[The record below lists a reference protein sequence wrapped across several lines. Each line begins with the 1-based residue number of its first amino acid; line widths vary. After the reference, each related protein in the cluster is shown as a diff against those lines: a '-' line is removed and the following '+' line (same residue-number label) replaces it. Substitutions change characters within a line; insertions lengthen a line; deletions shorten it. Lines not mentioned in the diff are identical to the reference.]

1 MARRGEARRTRH
13 RVEGARRDASREGGR
28 RPRLRVDAAARARV
42 RTARPVPRLRIRRRE
57 RGPHGLY
64 GKAQARLQGSLT
76 GLARLLEPPR
86 LRTRGRGLDEM
97 RRATWLELFFDLVF
111 VAAVG
116 QLANALSTHPTPAR
130 FFEFL
135 GLFVP
140 VWWAWMGFT
149 FYANR
154 FDTDDLPY
162 RLLMLCAMFGV
173 AALATTIPGVF
184 RGQTQGFPLAYIA
197 IRLVLITLY
206 ARASR
211 HVPEAHALVRTF
223 LTFFG
228 FAILVWAVSLG
239 VGAPWAY
246 VLWGVALAIE
256 LAAPIRAW
264 RALPDAPVDRR
275 HLPERFGLLTLI
287 VLGES
292 VLAVVLA
299 VSKVSWDAGSAAAAA
314 LGFVVAAALW
324 WIYFDFLDEGA
335 LSARGIFGGLTYTY
349 MNYFVVAGLAAL
361 GAGVKLAILASGG
374 DHGYDD
380 TSWVLS
386 AGLAMTM
393 FGLGVIQLVAG
404 TVVVDADVVLRLLT
418 AAIALVVIPF
428 DLRPLTVLAVFAA
441 VLVAQIVYELAQH
454 ETHTHEAEI

>member
-1 MARRGEARRTRH
+1 MSPGF
-13 RVEGARRDASREGGR
+13 
-28 RPRLRVDAAARARV
+28 
-42 RTARPVPRLRIRRRE
+42 
-57 RGPHGLY
+57 
-64 GKAQARLQGSLT
+64 
-76 GLARLLEPPR
+76 ARLLEPPR
-86 LRTRGRGLDEM
+86 LRTRGRDLDEM

-111 VAAVG
+111 VAAVS
-116 QLANALSTHPTPAR
+116 QLANALSHHPTPTR

-173 AALATTIPGVF
+173 AALAATIPSVF
-184 RGQTQGFPLAYIA
+184 RGATEGFAIAYIA
-197 IRLVLITLY
+197 VRLVLFTLY
-206 ARASR
+206 ARARR

-223 LTFFG
+223 LRFFG
-228 FAILVWAVSLG
+228 LAILVWVASLAFD
-239 VGAPWAY
+239 APWAY
-246 VLWGVALAIE
+246 VLWGIALAIE

-264 RALPDAPVDRR
+264 RFLPDAPVDRH

-292 VLAVVLA
+292 VLAVVLG
-299 VSKVSWDAGSAAAAA
+299 VSEVSWDTRSAATAAA
-314 LGFVVAAALW
+314 GFTVAAALW

-335 LSARGIFGGLTYTY
+335 LTARGIFGGLTYTY
-349 MNYFVVAGLAAL
+349 MNYFVVVGLAAL
-361 GAGVKLAILASGG
+361 GGGVKLAILG
-374 DHGYDD
+374 DEG

-404 TVVVDADVVLRLLT
+404 TVVVDADVVLRLAT
-418 AAIALVVIPF
+418 AAIALLLIPF
-428 DLRPLTVLAVFAA
+428 ELSPLAVVSVFAG
-441 VLVAQIVYELAQH
+441 VLVAQVVYELARH
-454 ETHTHEAEI
+454 ETHTHTAGI

>member
-1 MARRGEARRTRH
+1 M
-13 RVEGARRDASREGGR
+13 
-28 RPRLRVDAAARARV
+28 
-42 RTARPVPRLRIRRRE
+42 
-57 RGPHGLY
+57 
-64 GKAQARLQGSLT
+64 KAGF
-76 GLARLLEPPR
+76 ARLLEPPR

-116 QLANALSTHPTPAR
+116 QLANALAAEPTTAR

-173 AALATTIPGVF
+173 AILATTIPSVF
-184 RGQTQGFPLAYIA
+184 RGATEGFPLAYIA
-197 IRLVLITLY
+197 VRTVLVTLY

-211 HVPEAHALVRTF
+211 HVPEARALTRTF
-223 LTFFG
+223 LVAFSY
-228 FAILVWAVSLG
+228 AVLLWALSLAL
-239 VGAPWAY
+239 GAPWAY
-246 VLWGVALAIE
+246 VLWGLALTIE
-256 LAAPIRAW
+256 LVAPIPAW
-264 RALPDAPVDRR
+264 RLLRDAPVDRM

-292 VLAVVLA
+292 VLAVVLG
-299 VSKVSWDAGSAAAAA
+299 VSKISWDAGSAAAAVA
-314 LGFVVAAALW
+314 GFIVAAALW

-335 LSARGIFGGLTYTY
+335 LTSRGIVGGLTYTY

-361 GAGVKLAILASGG
+361 GAGVKIAILAAGG
-374 DHGYDD
+374 DHHYDD
-380 TSWVLS
+380 TGWILS
-386 AGLAMTM
+386 AGLAMAM

-404 TVVVDADVVLRLLT
+404 TVVVDMDVMLRFAT
-418 AAIALVVIPF
+418 AAIALALILF
-428 DLRPLTVLAVFAA
+428 SLSPLTVVSILAA
-441 VLVAQIVYELAQH
+441 VLAAQVVFELARH
-454 ETHTHEAEI
+454 ESHVHTAEI